1 MHQGFHGEEKEGK
14 WNRDAANPNE
24 QSIFTNQKENRASS
38 SNEEGGNGVFRLY
51 GAVHTYEEHTSADV
65 QFYDVEY
72 KKKNKKKRKKK
83 KRKGR
88 PIG

>member
-1 MHQGFHGEEKEGK
+1 M
-14 WNRDAANPNE
+14 
-24 QSIFTNQKENRASS
+24 
-38 SNEEGGNGVFRLY
+38 FRLY